1 MNVSSL
7 QSRPKGWPGLA
18 AETRIPRR
26 LQRCNVVAASRP
38 RTHSPGF
45 LPRVSSIGDAIKTAM
60 KRDNVSRVLART
72 SPGVKF
78 ASCSLLGVAPF
89 VSLPMLSSGDGGNSY
104 NGSGGEGGGGDGG
117 DGGGGGEFGRG
128 PQEVAVVADA
138 GEDGDVSSGEENE
151 ENEDGDES
159 DASGG
164 SSDSDGSSEGEEEE
178 EGDGNVADG
187 FFCSDIKAQGLP
199 VGEGIPTE
207 EDLFAS
213 LNCQAGFTCSR
224 SELSQDI
231 KQLYNTGLFES
242 VNAKVLPE
250 KKGKFSVVFDF
261 VEKRYPEI
269 KSFAVEG
276 ARVLP
281 KSIVEETNKKLEG
294 YKGQAFTME
303 TMAAIKN
310 VIEGWY
316 QARGFGL
323 SYISHFTGM
332 PTGNVVAHVNEG
344 RTAKVGVVYVDED
357 GNPTQKK
364 GSIPASFILKHCPV
378 EVGTLYSM
386 NDGRKTLQ
394 NVFALDLFDNVQV
407 FPKQNEKDPS
417 RVEVDVMVR
426 EKPLQTADV
435 EMEWAVAPNDNNR
448 PSLVSIVPGGTITY
462 EHRNLG
468 GRAGTLAASVN
479 TKSFLAPS
487 EDMAYRMVYTQPF
500 IYGLDDPKKTKIS
513 GTVFNSRKLCGVF
526 TPGPS
531 GDEVPVVW
539 VDRAGAKVAI
549 TEQYSRNSSG
559 SFGLVAQEISTL
571 DENGALCPRGMRS
584 NTYGQYIADGPPTT
598 LSGTGKDRMVYAQGS
613 LTRDTTY
620 MVNGQQI
627 GSRDIVTVRA
637 FVFCGRRSH
646 VGTPRGASRGIATR
660 ALAARADEDQTLMRS
675 SDMRTTSNP
684 KTLLMRQQR
693 EADRLPD
700 YCLARFPTLLHPMS
714 SQAQTISIRDCR
726 STRDWASA
734 PRRPSSTACTW
745 QPRDTS
751 SSESPKRE
759 APPLPSRLLSR
770 PTSATP
776 SATCPSTMRSSS
788 GAPTLSAGTISASWR
803 RLEGFWRRPWSSAF
817 PSLGSRCTAFMKWA
831 TTCGPLARSAATP
844 PSTTGASDGARRWA
858 EGSRSAPSEPRWSR
872 TRIRGSG
879 T

>member
-1 MNVSSL
+1 MLEQEDYRFDCCRTSHIVLIDTRINMNTSSSSL
-7 QSRPKGWPGLA
+7 TARNAMLRSCPPIRCSRVSRVSRSHAVRCVAQSVNTFGTSESYPSDDGNVIERLWKSARAESGKESVKFAGLSFALVLPGLA
-18 AETRIPRR
+18 
-26 LQRCNVVAASRP
+26 
-38 RTHSPGF
+38 
-45 LPRVSSIGDAIKTAM
+45 VS
-60 KRDNVSRVLART
+60 
-72 SPGVKF
+72 
-78 ASCSLLGVAPF
+78 
-89 VSLPMLSSGDGGNSY
+89 GGNGGW
-104 NGSGGEGGGGDGG
+104 NGGEGGDGG
-117 DGGGGGEFGRG
+117 DGGGGDHGGNNGNGNYNPSELYVLAEGS
-128 PQEVAVVADA
+128 
-138 GEDGDVSSGEENE
+138 EDDEGDEEESEEEEGSGSEDEE
-151 ENEDGDES
+151 ES
-159 DASGG
+159 DAS
-164 SSDSDGSSEGEEEE
+164 SDDENADN
-178 EGDGNVADG
+178 GDTNLEG
-187 FFCSDIKAQGLP
+187 FFCADIKAQGLP

-224 SELSQDI
+224 AELSQDI

-242 VNAKVLPE
+242 VNAKVLPDA
-250 KKGKFSVVFDF
+250 KKKNKFSVVFDF

-269 KSFAVEG
+269 KTFAVEG

-281 KSIVEETNKKLEG
+281 KSVVEETNRKLES

-435 EMEWAVAPNDNNR
+435 EMEWAVAPNDANR

-479 TKSFLAPS
+479 TKNFMQPS

-500 IYGLDDPKKTKIS
+500 IYGLDDPKQTKVS
-513 GTVFNSRKLCGVF
+513 GTMFNSRKLCGVF

-559 SFGLVAQEISTL
+559 SLGLVAQEISTL

-584 NTYGQYIADGPPTT
+584 NAYGQYIADGPPTT

-620 MVNGQQI
+620 LVNGQQI
-627 GSRDIVTVRA
+627 GSRDIFTVR
-637 FVFCGRRSH
+637 
-646 VGTPRGASRGIATR
+646 
-660 ALAARADEDQTLMRS
+660 
-675 SDMRTTSNP
+675 
-684 KTLLMRQQR
+684 
-693 EADRLPD
+693 
-700 YCLARFPTLLHPMS
+700 
-714 SQAQTISIRDCR
+714 
-726 STRDWASA
+726 
-734 PRRPSSTACTW
+734 
-745 QPRDTS
+745 
-751 SSESPKRE
+751 
-759 APPLPSRLLSR
+759 
-770 PTSATP
+770 
-776 SATCPSTMRSSS
+776 
-788 GAPTLSAGTISASWR
+788 
-803 RLEGFWRRPWSSAF
+803 
-817 PSLGSRCTAFMKWA
+817 
-831 TTCGPLARSAATP
+831 
-844 PSTTGASDGARRWA
+844 
-858 EGSRSAPSEPRWSR
+858 
-872 TRIRGSG
+872 
-879 T
+879 

>member
-1 MNVSSL
+1 MRLKIQNTRVGAPSAAPLSASS
-7 QSRPKGWPGLA
+7 RCRRVPTVTTMVRCGLA
-18 AETRIPRR
+18 SDGMKCVRNAFRELQGNVARIAE
-26 LQRCNVVAASRP
+26 NVPEGGKA
-38 RTHSPGF
+38 T
-45 LPRVSSIGDAIKTAM
+45 
-60 KRDNVSRVLART
+60 
-72 SPGVKF
+72 F
-78 ASCSLLGVAPF
+78 ASLSIASVAPLALLF
-89 VSLPMLSSGDGGNSY
+89 GGGNGGGNNFINGEGGDGN
-104 NGSGGEGGGGDGG
+104 GGGDGG
-117 DGGGGGEFGRG
+117 SY
-128 PQEVAVVADA
+128 PQELYVIAD
-138 GEDGDVSSGEENE
+138 EDASEESSEEE
-151 ENEDGDES
+151 GSDGDE
-159 DASGG
+159 
-164 SSDSDGSSEGEEEE
+164 DSDDETDES
-178 EGDGNVADG
+178 GDEDDAEDNDSTVADG
-187 FFCSDIKAQGLP
+187 FFCNEIKAQGLP

-224 SELSQDI
+224 AELSQDI

-269 KSFAVEG
+269 KTFAVEG
-276 ARVLP
+276 AKVLP
-281 KSIVEETNKKLEG
+281 KSIVDETNRKLEA

-426 EKPLQTADV
+426 EKPLQTADL

-448 PSLVSIVPGGTITY
+448 PSLVSLVPGGTITY

-487 EDMAYRMVYTQPF
+487 EDLAYRMVYTQPF
-500 IYGLDDPKKTKIS
+500 IYGLDDPKKTKVS

-539 VDRAGAKVAI
+539 VDRAGAKVAL
-549 TEQYSRNSSG
+549 TEQYSRNSTG

-584 NTYGQYIADGPPTT
+584 NAYGQYIADGPPTT

-620 MVNGQQI
+620 VVNGQQV
-627 GSRDIVTVRA
+627 GSRDIFTVRN
-637 FVFCGRRSH
+637 C
-646 VGTPRGASRGIATR
+646 
-660 ALAARADEDQTLMRS
+660 
-675 SDMRTTSNP
+675 
-684 KTLLMRQQR
+684 
-693 EADRLPD
+693 
-700 YCLARFPTLLHPMS
+700 
-714 SQAQTISIRDCR
+714 
-726 STRDWASA
+726 
-734 PRRPSSTACTW
+734 
-745 QPRDTS
+745 
-751 SSESPKRE
+751 
-759 APPLPSRLLSR
+759 
-770 PTSATP
+770 
-776 SATCPSTMRSSS
+776 
-788 GAPTLSAGTISASWR
+788 
-803 RLEGFWRRPWSSAF
+803 
-817 PSLGSRCTAFMKWA
+817 MKW
-831 TTCGPLARSAATP
+831 LI
-844 PSTTGASDGARRWA
+844 D
-858 EGSRSAPSEPRWSR
+858 
-872 TRIRGSG
+872 
-879 T
+879 

>member
-1 MNVSSL
+1 
-7 QSRPKGWPGLA
+7 
-18 AETRIPRR
+18 
-26 LQRCNVVAASRP
+26 
-38 RTHSPGF
+38 
-45 LPRVSSIGDAIKTAM
+45 M
-60 KRDNVSRVLART
+60 KRDNASRVLART

-164 SSDSDGSSEGEEEE
+164 SSDSDGSSEGEEE

-637 FVFCGRRSH
+637 FVFCGRRSR

-700 YCLARFPTLLHPMS
+700 YCLAHFPTLLHPMS
-714 SQAQTISIRDCR
+714 S
-726 STRDWASA
+726 
-734 PRRPSSTACTW
+734 
-745 QPRDTS
+745 
-751 SSESPKRE
+751 
-759 APPLPSRLLSR
+759 
-770 PTSATP
+770 
-776 SATCPSTMRSSS
+776 
-788 GAPTLSAGTISASWR
+788 
-803 RLEGFWRRPWSSAF
+803 
-817 PSLGSRCTAFMKWA
+817 
-831 TTCGPLARSAATP
+831 
-844 PSTTGASDGARRWA
+844 
-858 EGSRSAPSEPRWSR
+858 
-872 TRIRGSG
+872 
-879 T
+879 

>member
-1 MNVSSL
+1 MNISSL
-7 QSRPKGWPGLA
+7 QSRPASRSRLA
-18 AETRIPRR
+18 ADSRAKR
-26 LQRCNVVAASRP
+26 LQRCNVVSAARVVQCEARQGNGGISFIKDTIETIKGNARSVLSSS
-38 RTHSPGF
+38 SPE
-45 LPRVSSIGDAIKTAM
+45 
-60 KRDNVSRVLART
+60 
-72 SPGVKF
+72 VKF
-78 ASCSLLGVAPF
+78 ASFSFLGVAPL
-89 VSLPMLSSGDGGNSY
+89 VSLPLLASGDGGNSF
-104 NGSGGEGGGGDGG
+104 NGCGGEGGGGDGSGG
-117 DGGGGGEFGRG
+117 DGGGDFGRV
-128 PQEVAVVADA
+128 PQEVATVADA
-138 GEDGDVSSGEENE
+138 GEDDEDDEEGDDGGESSGDENE
-151 ENEDGDES
+151 GANESDGD
-159 DASGG
+159 G
-164 SSDSDGSSEGEEEE
+164 SSDSEGTSDDEE

-187 FFCSDIKAQGLP
+187 FFCSEIKAQGLP
-199 VGEGIPTE
+199 IGEGIPTE

-269 KSFAVEG
+269 QTFAVEG

-281 KSIVEETNKKLEG
+281 KSVVEETNKKLEA

-487 EDMAYRMVYTQPF
+487 EDLAYRMVYTQPF

-584 NTYGQYIADGPPTT
+584 NAYGQYIADGPPTT

-627 GSRDIVTVRA
+627 GSRDIFTVRY
-637 FVFCGRRSH
+637 FLTFWWRFFHTVRQSSTNRI
-646 VGTPRGASRGIATR
+646 T
-660 ALAARADEDQTLMRS
+660 ARAYEDETLMRS
-675 SDMRTTSNP
+675 SDVRTTSKP
-684 KTLLMRQQR
+684 KNFTDAL
-693 EADRLPD
+693 AVNLPG
-700 YCLARFPTLLHPMS
+700 R
-714 SQAQTISIRDCR
+714 
-726 STRDWASA
+726 
-734 PRRPSSTACTW
+734 
-745 QPRDTS
+745 
-751 SSESPKRE
+751 
-759 APPLPSRLLSR
+759 
-770 PTSATP
+770 
-776 SATCPSTMRSSS
+776 
-788 GAPTLSAGTISASWR
+788 
-803 RLEGFWRRPWSSAF
+803 
-817 PSLGSRCTAFMKWA
+817 
-831 TTCGPLARSAATP
+831 
-844 PSTTGASDGARRWA
+844 
-858 EGSRSAPSEPRWSR
+858 
-872 TRIRGSG
+872 
-879 T
+879 

>member
-1 MNVSSL
+1 MIDTFIMNTSCL
-7 QSRPKGWPGLA
+7 H
-18 AETRIPRR
+18 T
-26 LQRCNVVAASRP
+26 ASRTMAGVGP
-38 RTHSPGF
+38 NRCSAGVVRPLRSHAVRCMAGASAWSGNID
-45 LPRVSSIGDAIKTAM
+45 RITAM
-60 KRDNVSRVLART
+60 KDDVIGRLAKLGRGEQHLSVAGLSAAVPSFLVLAAQ
-72 SPGVKF
+72 G
-78 ASCSLLGVAPF
+78 
-89 VSLPMLSSGDGGNSY
+89 GDGGV
-104 NGSGGEGGGGDGG
+104 GGIGGEGGEGGGG
-117 DGGGGGEFGRG
+117 GGGGGGQYHPSELYVLAEGDS
-128 PQEVAVVADA
+128 E
-138 GEDGDVSSGEENE
+138 EDESGDDD
-151 ENEDGDES
+151 EDDDDDDDGASS
-159 DASGG
+159 DASSDDDGG
-164 SSDSDGSSEGEEEE
+164 SDANEGSAE
-178 EGDGNVADG
+178 G
-187 FFCSDIKAQGLP
+187 FFCSEIKAQGLP

-269 KSFAVEG
+269 KTFAVEG

-281 KSIVEETNKKLEG
+281 KSIVEETNRKLEG

-435 EMEWAVAPNDNNR
+435 ELEWAVAPNDANR

-479 TKSFLAPS
+479 TKNFMQPS
-487 EDMAYRMVYTQPF
+487 EDMAYRMVYSQPF
-500 IYGLDDPKKTKIS
+500 IYGLDDPKQTKLS

-549 TEQYSRNSSG
+549 NEKYSRNSTG

-584 NTYGQYIADGPPTT
+584 NAYGQYIADGPPTT

-627 GSRDIVTVRA
+627 GSRDIFTVRS
-637 FVFCGRRSH
+637 VD
-646 VGTPRGASRGIATR
+646 RG
-660 ALAARADEDQTLMRS
+660 
-675 SDMRTTSNP
+675 
-684 KTLLMRQQR
+684 
-693 EADRLPD
+693 
-700 YCLARFPTLLHPMS
+700 F
-714 SQAQTISIRDCR
+714 
-726 STRDWASA
+726 
-734 PRRPSSTACTW
+734 
-745 QPRDTS
+745 
-751 SSESPKRE
+751 
-759 APPLPSRLLSR
+759 
-770 PTSATP
+770 
-776 SATCPSTMRSSS
+776 
-788 GAPTLSAGTISASWR
+788 
-803 RLEGFWRRPWSSAF
+803 
-817 PSLGSRCTAFMKWA
+817 
-831 TTCGPLARSAATP
+831 
-844 PSTTGASDGARRWA
+844 
-858 EGSRSAPSEPRWSR
+858 
-872 TRIRGSG
+872 
-879 T
+879 

>member
-1 MNVSSL
+1 MAMIQTHGTMSATRGF
-7 QSRPKGWPGLA
+7 QSQSASFRS
-18 AETRIPRR
+18 TDMRCRR
-26 LQRCNVVAASRP
+26 VA
-38 RTHSPGF
+38 
-45 LPRVSSIGDAIKTAM
+45 
-60 KRDNVSRVLART
+60 VSRIAVRCEASNWMEPLKNSLVDTARRIDGLMRGSADSRKDSSRLAY
-72 SPGVKF
+72 
-78 ASCSLLGVAPF
+78 VAGPCTIAIPALCLF
-89 VSLPMLSSGDGGNSY
+89 GGDNDGGN
-104 NGSGGEGGGGDGG
+104 NGYDGGDGG
-117 DGGGGGEFGRG
+117 DNSGGGS
-128 PQEVAVVADA
+128 PQEVYVIA
-138 GEDGDVSSGEENE
+138 EDEEQE
-151 ENEDGDES
+151 
-159 DASGG
+159 AS
-164 SSDSDGSSEGEEEE
+164 EEEE
-178 EGDGNVADG
+178 SGDDDEEESGDDDEEETDEEESEQEEGEDAGGVGDG
-187 FFCSDIKAQGLP
+187 FFCSEIKAQGLP

-224 SELSQDI
+224 AELSQDI

-269 KSFAVEG
+269 KTFAVEG
-276 ARVLP
+276 AKVLP
-281 KSIVEETNKKLEG
+281 KAIVDETNAKLES

-332 PTGNVVAHVNEG
+332 PTGNVVAHVIEG

-426 EKPLQTADV
+426 EKPLQTADL

-448 PSLVSIVPGGTITY
+448 PSLVSLIPGGTITY

-468 GRAGTLAASVN
+468 GRAATLAASVN
-479 TKSFLAPS
+479 TKNFLAPS
-487 EDMAYRMVYTQPF
+487 EDLAYRLVYSQPYV
-500 IYGLDDPKKTKIS
+500 YGLDDPKKTKVS
-513 GTVFNSRKLCGVF
+513 GTIFNSRKLCGVF

-539 VDRAGAKVAI
+539 VDRAGAKIAI
-549 TEQYSRNSSG
+549 SEQYSRNSSG
-559 SFGLVAQEISTL
+559 SLGLVAQEVSTL

-584 NTYGQYIADGPPTT
+584 NAYGQYIADGPPTT

-620 MVNGQQI
+620 LVNGQQL
-627 GSRDIVTVRA
+627 GSRDIFTVR
-637 FVFCGRRSH
+637 
-646 VGTPRGASRGIATR
+646 
-660 ALAARADEDQTLMRS
+660 L
-675 SDMRTTSNP
+675 
-684 KTLLMRQQR
+684 
-693 EADRLPD
+693 
-700 YCLARFPTLLHPMS
+700 
-714 SQAQTISIRDCR
+714 
-726 STRDWASA
+726 
-734 PRRPSSTACTW
+734 
-745 QPRDTS
+745 
-751 SSESPKRE
+751 
-759 APPLPSRLLSR
+759 
-770 PTSATP
+770 
-776 SATCPSTMRSSS
+776 
-788 GAPTLSAGTISASWR
+788 
-803 RLEGFWRRPWSSAF
+803 
-817 PSLGSRCTAFMKWA
+817 
-831 TTCGPLARSAATP
+831 
-844 PSTTGASDGARRWA
+844 
-858 EGSRSAPSEPRWSR
+858 
-872 TRIRGSG
+872 
-879 T
+879 